1 MDDSQIIALYFQ
13 RKEQAISATA
23 IKFGSY
29 CMSVAANILRDR
41 RDAEEAV
48 SDAWMDAWN
57 TIPPTRPKSLRAFLA
72 TLTRRRALDR
82 YDTLSA
88 EKRGGGQVALAL
100 EELAEC
106 ASPQDVQAQAEASE
120 LAERIGA
127 FLRTIPS
134 TYRRVF
140 VCRYW
145 YFDSIE
151 VIAEQFGFSKSKVKS
166 MLHRTRGKLR
176 KYLEKEG
183 IEV

>member
-1 MDDSQIIALYFQ
+1 MDDHQIVELYFQ

-23 IKFGSY
+23 VKFGSY
-29 CMSVAANILRDR
+29 CMTIATNILRDR

-57 TIPPTRPKSLRAFLA
+57 TIPPTRPRSLKAYIA

-82 YDTLSA
+82 YDALSA
-88 EKRGGGQVALAL
+88 EKRGGGQVELAL
-100 EELAEC
+100 DELMEC
-106 ASPQDVQAQAEASE
+106 ASSQDVQTQAEAAE

-127 FLRTIPS
+127 FLRTLP
-134 TYRRVF
+134 TAERRVF

-145 YFDSIE
+145 YLDPIE
-151 VIAEQFGFSKSKVKS
+151 SIAERFGFTKSKVKS

-176 KYLEKEG
+176 RFLEEEG
-183 IEV
+183 VKI

>member
-88 EKRGGGQVALAL
+88 EKRGGGQV
-100 EELAEC
+100 ELVLDELREC
-106 ASPQDVQAQAEASE
+106 VGVDTRDEVLTEIVLQDAINRFLRSQFPVRRA
-120 LAERIGA
+120 A
-127 FLRTIPS
+127 FLR
-134 TYRRVF
+134 
-140 VCRYW
+140 RYW
-145 YFDSIE
+145 YME
-151 VIAEQFGFSKSKVKS
+151 PIADIAKALGLRQGQT
-166 MLHRTRGKLR
+166 RTILYRMRRELKEE
-176 KYLEKEG
+176 LEKED
-183 IEV
+183 IKL

>member
-1 MDDSQIIALYFQ
+1 
-13 RKEQAISATA
+13 
-23 IKFGSY
+23 
-29 CMSVAANILRDR
+29 
-41 RDAEEAV
+41 
-48 SDAWMDAWN
+48 MDAWAK
-57 TIPPTRPKSLRAFLA
+57 IPPTRPESLRAFLG

-82 YDTLSA
+82 YDSISA
-88 EKRGGGQVALAL
+88 QKRGGGQVELAL

-127 FLRTIPS
+127 FLWTIPS
-134 TYRRVF
+134 TDRRVF

>member
-1 MDDSQIIALYFQ
+1 MDDSRIIELYFQ

-23 IKFGSY
+23 VKFGNY
-29 CMSVAANILRDR
+29 CMKIASNILRDE

-48 SDAWMDAWN
+48 SDAWMDAWD
-57 TIPPTRPKSLRAFLA
+57 TIPPTRPRSLKAYLG
-72 TLTRRRALDR
+72 TLTRRRSLDR
-82 YDTLSA
+82 YDALTA
-88 EKRGGGQVALAL
+88 QKRGGGQVEIAL

-106 ASPQDVQAQAEASE
+106 ASSQDVQAQAEASE

-127 FLRTIPS
+127 FLRTVPA
-134 TYRRVF
+134 TDRRVF

-145 YFDSIE
+145 YFDPIE
-151 VIAEQFGFSKSKVKS
+151 AIAEQFGFSKSKVRS

>member
-23 IKFGSY
+23 IKFGRY
-29 CMSVAANILRDR
+29 CMTIAVNILRDR

-57 TIPPTRPKSLRAFLA
+57 TIPPTMPRSLRAYLA

-100 EELAEC
+100 EELTEC

-127 FLRTIPS
+127 FLWTIPS
-134 TYRRVF
+134 TDRRVF

>member
-1 MDDSQIIALYFQ
+1 MDDSQIIELYFQ
-13 RKEQAISATA
+13 RKEQAISQTA
-23 IKFGSY
+23 AKFGGY
-29 CMSVAANILRDR
+29 CMKIASNILRDR

-48 SDAWMDAWN
+48 SDAWMDAWAR
-57 TIPPTRPKSLRAFLA
+57 IPPTRPESLWAFLG

-82 YDTLSA
+82 YDSISA
-88 EKRGGGQVALAL
+88 QKRGGGQVELAL

-134 TYRRVF
+134 TDRRVF

-145 YFDSIE
+145 YLDPIE
-151 VIAEQFGFSKSKVKS
+151 DIAKQFGFTKSKVKS
-166 MLHRTRGKLR
+166 MLHRTRKKLR
-176 KYLEKEG
+176 TYLEKEG
-183 IEV
+183 IEL

>member
-1 MDDSQIIALYFQ
+1 MDDSQIIELYFQ

-29 CMSVAANILRDR
+29 CMTVAVNILRDR

-57 TIPPTRPKSLRAFLA
+57 TIPPTRPRSLRAYLA

-82 YDTLSA
+82 YDALSA
-88 EKRGGGQVALAL
+88 EKRGGGQLALAL

-106 ASPQDVQAQAEASE
+106 ASSLDVQAQAEASE

-127 FLRTIPS
+127 FLRTLPAAE
-134 TYRRVF
+134 RRVF

-145 YFDSIE
+145 FFDSIE
-151 VIAEQFGFSKSKVKS
+151 AISEQFGFSKSKVKS
-166 MLHRTRGKLR
+166 MLHRTRKKLH

-183 IEV
+183 ISV

>member
-57 TIPPTRPKSLRAFLA
+57 TIPPTRPRSLRAFLA

-88 EKRGGGQVALAL
+88 EKRGGGQVEVAL
-100 EELAEC
+100 EELGEC
-106 ASPQDVQAQAEASE
+106 ASLQDPQKEMEASE
-120 LAERIGA
+120 LAAYIA
-127 FLRTIPS
+127 SFLRGIPAS
-134 TYRRVF
+134 DRKVF

>member
-1 MDDSQIIALYFQ
+1 MDDSQIIELYFQ
-13 RKEQAISATA
+13 RKEQAISQTA
-23 IKFGSY
+23 AKFGGY
-29 CMSVAANILRDR
+29 CMKIASNILRDR

-48 SDAWMDAWN
+48 SDAWMDAWAR
-57 TIPPTRPKSLRAFLA
+57 IPPTRPESLRAFLG

-82 YDTLSA
+82 YDSISA
-88 EKRGGGQVALAL
+88 QKRGGGQVELAL

-134 TYRRVF
+134 TDRRVF

-145 YFDSIE
+145 YLDPIE
-151 VIAEQFGFSKSKVKS
+151 DIAKQFGFTKSKVKS
-166 MLHRTRGKLR
+166 MLHRTRKKLR
-176 KYLEKEG
+176 TYLEKEG
-183 IEV
+183 IEL

>member
-82 YDTLSA
+82 YDMLSA

-120 LAERIGA
+120 LAERIVEY
-127 FLRTIPS
+127 RT
-134 TYRRVF
+134 VHG
-140 VCRYW
+140 
-145 YFDSIE
+145 
-151 VIAEQFGFSKSKVKS
+151 GFSTAEELMEVS
-166 MLHRTRGKLR
+166 GIG
-176 KYLEKEG
+176 EKTFAGLKERITVNG
-183 IEV
+183 GTAP